1 MADVGVSNLHYADAS
16 LSVAAGILPLADGG
30 LFQLSRPVSGAE
42 AIDADHPN
50 RAPLQ
55 HVEMSVLTPANQL
68 TLMRVLLVPA
78 FVILTVYGYFGW
90 ALIVFAVAGLTDLL
104 DGLIARRFSRRT
116 SLGAW
121 LDPMAD
127 KLLIVATVSVLTL
140 PGLGLVNKL
149 PVWLTILI
157 ISRDLLIVLTVA
169 VINLAIGRREF
180 RPSIYGKIAT
190 ATYIITCVMIM
201 YFNYLQ
207 RHLDRWSRSA
217 SMRRPSSR
225 WCRGSTT
232 CST

>member
-1 MADVGVSNLHYADAS
+1 
-16 LSVAAGILPLADGG
+16 
-30 LFQLSRPVSGAE
+30 
-42 AIDADHPN
+42 
-50 RAPLQ
+50 
-55 HVEMSVLTPANQL
+55 MSVLTPANQL
-68 TLMRVLLVPA
+68 TLTRVLLAPA

-104 DGLIARRFSRRT
+104 DGLIARIFKERT

-127 KLLIVATVSVLTL
+127 KFLIVATVTVLTM
-140 PGLGLVNKL
+140 PGLGLINKL
-149 PVWLTILI
+149 PVWLTILV

-190 ATYIITCVMIM
+190 ATYILTCVIIM

-207 RHLDRWSRSA
+207 RTSPIVTVGIYASA
-217 SMRRPSSR
+217 AITLISGFHYSLYVMKIINQN
-225 WCRGSTT
+225 
-232 CST
+232 